1 MKKIILILTTTCCIT
16 IHLFA
21 QNNVG
26 IGTNNPHAE
35 SKLEIQSTTG
45 GVLIPRMNSTERIA
59 IADETGANK
68 TANGMMIYD
77 ITLNKL
83 MIYDSLANSANG
95 KWQAMVPM
103 DSINAWSLN
112 GNSNT
117 QASTQFIGT
126 IDSVDLVFKNNNNQN
141 MRLFANGSWL
151 IGDSIEGPGSKTFF
165 DITKNAFRSGNIS
178 TNSWNKDSLGIY
190 SFAAGFNTRA
200 TGNST
205 IALGNTNIARG
216 NSSIALGS
224 SSIASGDFSTSIGT
238 SNSAIGNNSMALGT
252 FCFANGSN
260 SMAMGLFALANGS
273 NSFVL
278 GNNTANGDFGNAFGQ
293 RTTANGT
300 NSTAFGSDA
309 IANGYVSTSMGSFN
323 KANGDISTATGLFNN
338 ANGYASFVVGQ
349 YNDSIITRQTSV
361 TSNTPLFIVGNGDN
375 SSFRRNALTVFKDGK
390 VGIGTSA
397 PQAKLHYQNGV
408 SPITNFYPPNILI
421 ESSSEN
427 LINFIGGTNARQGLM
442 FEDFN
447 APCIGNSFILYNETY
462 NKKGLSFMANRS
474 CFLSSFAID
483 MVIDSMGRIGI
494 NKISPTEILDVN
506 GKTKTTNFQMTNG
519 AGLNKIMTSD
529 TGGTAS
535 WIHLDSL
542 ASGTL
547 DEAYDFGGKGNG
559 RTITADS
566 GAVKINGEDGLI
578 VTGLFGNG
586 ENVEI
591 NGSGTRMFF
600 NPRKAAFR
608 AGFVNDVSWNNDS
621 IGNFSFATN
630 NTNKAI
636 GSAASAFGQ
645 STVARGTH
653 SFTSGQESNANN
665 SYSVAM
671 GLQNTAN
678 GYGSKAIGHVSIA
691 NGDASISLGFQSISN
706 GIASTAMGNN
716 TVANGTYSTTTGS
729 NTRANGSNSFSTG
742 VSTVA
747 NGFSSFVV
755 GQFNDTVVTTQTL
768 ISTTTP
774 LFIIGN
780 GISSLSRKN
789 AVVVQHDGDFGI
801 NNNDPLKKLHILGDG
816 GKSNATAS
824 TDAELVL
831 EEAGDDLYMSIL
843 TDTNQESGYQFGNQ
857 FSGAHGGMYYNSI
870 GNSFDINFRTNGNV
884 NRMTIDKVG
893 NVGIGTSSPLAKLEV
908 NGGLILDDLNSVTI
922 TADNQAVTVGN
933 SSYLRLSS
941 DNITANLRTI
951 VLSNGLNTGQILFIE
966 CNEAGTDVF
975 EILDGAA
982 SNTNLAANRTM
993 TAGDVIQL
1001 IWNGSNWLEVNYSNN

>member
-1 MKKIILILTTTCCIT
+1 MKKIILTIT
-16 IHLFA
+16 ITYIFITNILA

-35 SKLEIQSTTG
+35 SKLEVQSTTG
-45 GVLIPRMNSTERIA
+45 GLLIPRMNTAQRLA
-59 IADETGANK
+59 IADETGSNT

-126 IDSVDLVFKNNNNQN
+126 IDSVDLVFKNYNNQN

-151 IGDSIEGPGSKTFF
+151 IGDSIQGTGAKTFF
-165 DITKNAFRSGNIS
+165 DITKGAFRCGAIDIS
-178 TNSWNKDSLGIY
+178 RKRNWDRDSLGGSSFATNLNSIASGLSSVALGY
-190 SFAAGFNTRA
+190 FSIARGMHSFAAGQSSKAFED
-200 TGNST
+200 NSF
-205 IALGNTNIARG
+205 ALGYANAAEGFASLSMGGISNIAK
-216 NSSIALGS
+216 
-224 SSIASGDFSTSIGT
+224 GDFSKSMGVRDTAKAYGETVLGIGSTSYT
-238 SNSAIGNNSMALGT
+238 MSAGGNNQFGISTLNDRLLSVGNAIDY
-252 FCFANGSN
+252 NG
-260 SMAMGLFALANGS
+260 
-273 NSFVL
+273 NSFIE
-278 GNNTANGDFGNAFGQ
+278 TIE
-293 RTTANGT
+293 R
-300 NSTAFGSDA
+300 S
-309 IANGYVSTSMGSFN
+309 
-323 KANGDISTATGLFNN
+323 
-338 ANGYASFVVGQ
+338 
-349 YNDSIITRQTSV
+349 
-361 TSNTPLFIVGNGDN
+361 
-375 SSFRRNALTVFKDGK
+375 NALTILKNGNT
-390 VGIGTSA
+390 GIGTSV
-397 PQAKLHYQNGV
+397 PEAKFHIQNGASSV
-408 SPITNFYPPNILI
+408 TNFYPANVLI
-421 ESSSEN
+421 ESNSEN
-427 LINFIGGTNARQGLM
+427 LINFIGGNNSRQGLM
-442 FEDFN
+442 FEDIN
-447 APCIGNSFILYNETY
+447 APCIANSFILYNESY
-462 NKKGLSFMANRS
+462 NKKGLSFIANRN
-474 CFLSSFAID
+474 CFLASFAVD
-483 MVIDSMGRIGI
+483 MVIDSVGRIGI
-494 NKISPTEILDVN
+494 NKISPTEVLDVN
-506 GKTKTTNFQMTNG
+506 GKTKTTNIQVTNG
-519 AGLNKIMTSD
+519 AGTNRVLVSD
-529 TGGTAS
+529 VSGNGV
-535 WIHLDSL
+535 WSL
-542 ASGTL
+542 IDTIASGTL

-678 GYGSKAIGHVSIA
+678 GYGSKAIGHISIA
-691 NGDASISLGFQSISN
+691 NGDASVSLGFLTISN

-716 TVANGTYSTTTGS
+716 TVANGIASTATGN
-729 NTRANGSNSFSTG
+729 NTKANASNSFSTG
-742 VSTVA
+742 FSTIA
-747 NGFSSFVV
+747 NGYSSFVV
-755 GQFNDTVVTTQTL
+755 GQYNDTIVTPQSI
-768 ISTTTP
+768 ISPTTP

-780 GISSLSRKN
+780 GSNSLARKN
-789 AVVVQHDGDFGI
+789 AVVVQQDGDFGI

-816 GKSNATAS
+816 GKSTATAS

-857 FSGAHGGMYYNSI
+857 LSGAHGGMYYNSL
-870 GNSFDINFRTNGNV
+870 GNSYDINFRTNGNT

-893 NVGIGTSSPLAKLEV
+893 NVGIGTSGPLAKLEV
-908 NGGLILDDLNSVTI
+908 NGGLILDDINAVTI
-922 TADNQAVTVGN
+922 STDNQAVTVGN

-941 DNITANLRTI
+941 DNATATSRTI

-975 EILDGAA
+975 EILDGVG
-982 SNTNLAANRTM
+982 SNTNLAATRTM

-1001 IWNGSNWLEVNYSNN
+1001 IWNGANWLEVNYSNN